1 MKKGMIVSK
10 EELQEFGK
18 RVRAVREQMHI
29 KQNEFAAS
37 LDLSEGYICQIEKGK
52 ANPTYEFFYRLVSK
66 YNASMDYLF
75 YGKGELF
82 FKRRMEVEDSEV
94 IKDSIDTTDDLL
106 WFLDHSEIFRMKI
119 MVEAKRYLYESEENI
134 RKDIQHE
141 RKKRKK
147 EEKQE

>member
-1 MKKGMIVSK
+1 MKKSIVVSK
-10 EELQEFGK
+10 GELQEFGK
-18 RVRAVREQMHI
+18 RVRSIREHMRL
-29 KQNEFAAS
+29 KQNEFAAG

-52 ANPTYEFFYRLVSK
+52 ANPTYEFFYKLASK

-82 FKRRMEVEDSEV
+82 FKRKLAVEESEGMR
-94 IKDSIDTTDDLL
+94 DSIDSTDDLL
-106 WFLDHSEIFRMKI
+106 WFMEHSELFRMKI

-134 RKDIQHE
+134 RRDIQHE